1 MIRLATFVRAMIMDG
16 KTAAVPGLGTF
27 HVRHIPARI
36 DEHKAGI
43 MPPEREIIFEENRYL
58 QHAGFIHELAQREGL
73 SDESAFHQLAEYLN
87 ACYSQINKGKR
98 IELTGVGLLYRDA
111 AGQLVFEADKDLTE
125 GGPYYG
131 FRPVPLQ
138 IKPARSKK
146 PAPTVTPAAP
156 RKRKPVLFRLF
167 LMLLLAGGVAITA
180 YWGYIVYEMIRNPES
195 AGPVHTFKPAGQTT
209 PAAATK
215 KVYKDTLPAFPPV
228 KTAEQLVG
236 IPEEIRDSI
245 VENAAETVA
254 GTETS
259 RPETKPVESQV
270 KKKETVEIQDDTNA
284 GEATQKYYIIAGCFR
299 SEDGAKRFVK
309 ELKAKGWAAELVG
322 KTTSGL
328 NMVSYT
334 SFLNKS
340 LAEQELKRIR
350 LEENEGAYMVLR

>member
-1 MIRLATFVRAMIMDG
+1 MIRLATFVRAMILEG
-16 KTAAVPGLGTF
+16 KTAGVPGLGTF

-36 DEHKAGI
+36 DETKGGI
-43 MPPEREIIFEENRYL
+43 MPPEREIIFEENRFL
-58 QHAGFIHELAQREGL
+58 QHAGFIHELALREGL
-73 SDESAFHQLAEYLN
+73 TDEATFHQLAEYLN

-98 IELTGVGLLYRDA
+98 IELTGLGLLYRDA
-111 AGQLVFEADKDLTE
+111 AGQLVFEVDKDLTE

-131 FRPVPLQ
+131 FKPVPLAHR
-138 IKPARSKK
+138 PAKAKK
-146 PAPTVTPAAP
+146 PDVPKAPVAP
-156 RKRKPVLFRLF
+156 RKRKPLLFRLF
-167 LMLLLAGGVAITA
+167 LILLLAGGVAITA

-195 AGPVHTFKPAGQTT
+195 AAPVHSFKPAAPTVPGST
-209 PAAATK
+209 AK
-215 KVYKDTLPAFPPV
+215 RVYKDTLPAFPPV
-228 KTAEQLVG
+228 KAMEVEVG
-236 IPEEIRDSI
+236 IPEETRDSI
-245 VENAAETVA
+245 VENSPETGVA
-254 GTETS
+254 TETTVQET
-259 RPETKPVESQV
+259 RPKETRVV
-270 KKKETVEIQDDTNA
+270 KKETVEIQDDAIA